1 MGYRLDIELK
11 SAYDNF
17 KKGRG
22 FDDTKPI
29 MMFGKMYGYG
39 CDVINTKSGQYLKQL
54 GLIDGSEYW
63 GDGFYPDFELTPEQL
78 KIFAPLYIEDF
89 IEFWK
94 GTWKEGEI
102 EEYRKEKY
110 KTLDELLKYN
120 ENVILNW
127 G

>member
-11 SAYDNF
+11 STYEEKKYD
-17 KKGRG
+17 G
-22 FDDTKPI
+22 TKPI
-29 MMFGKMYGYG
+29 MMFGKMYGYD
-39 CDVINTKSGQYLKQL
+39 CDEINTKSGQYLKQL

-78 KIFAPLYIEDF
+78 KIFAPLYIEDM
-89 IEFWK
+89 IEFW
-94 GTWKEGEI
+94 EGNWEECKI
-102 EEYRKEKY
+102 EEYRKKQY
-110 KTLDELLKYN
+110 KILDELLKYN

>member
-11 SAYDNF
+11 STYEEKKYD
-17 KKGRG
+17 G
-22 FDDTKPI
+22 TKPI
-29 MMFGKMYGYG
+29 MMFGKMYG
-39 CDVINTKSGQYLKQL
+39 CDEINTKSGQYLKQL

-78 KIFAPLYIEDF
+78 KIFAPLYIEDMIKF
-89 IEFWK
+89 C
-94 GTWKEGEI
+94 EGNWEECEI
-102 EEYRKEKY
+102 EEYREKQY
-110 KTLDELLKYN
+110 KILDELLKYN

>member
-11 SAYDNF
+11 STYEEKKYDG
-17 KKGRG
+17 K
-22 FDDTKPI
+22 KPI

-39 CDVINTKSGQYLKQL
+39 CDEINTKSGQYLKQL

-78 KIFAPLYIEDF
+78 KIFAPLYIEDM
-89 IEFWK
+89 IEFW
-94 GTWKEGEI
+94 EGNWEECEI
-102 EEYRKEKY
+102 EEYRKKQY
-110 KTLDELLKYN
+110 KILDELLKYN